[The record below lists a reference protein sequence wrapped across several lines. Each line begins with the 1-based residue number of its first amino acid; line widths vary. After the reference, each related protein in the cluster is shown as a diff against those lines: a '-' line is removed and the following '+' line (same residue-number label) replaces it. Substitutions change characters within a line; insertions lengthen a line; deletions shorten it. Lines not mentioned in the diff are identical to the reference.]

1 MKKSTV
7 RTLYSVSINEE
18 GDEIDIGFVGDGF
31 LQYMVRIL
39 TGTLIEVGE
48 GKRTPES
55 MTELIEARSRILAGP
70 TAPARG
76 LTLMEVRYQ

>member
-7 RTLYSVSINEE
+7 RTLYSVLINEE